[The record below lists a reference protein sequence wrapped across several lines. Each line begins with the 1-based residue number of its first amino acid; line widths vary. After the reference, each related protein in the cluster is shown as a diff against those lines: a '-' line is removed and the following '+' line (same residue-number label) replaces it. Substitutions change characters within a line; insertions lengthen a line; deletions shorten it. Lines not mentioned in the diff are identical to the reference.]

1 MSSLKVLSLPM
12 YLQNLN
18 NAFYTAFW
26 LSLYLVA
33 LVVIA
38 LVLLLLFFRRKRKK
52 VEDLNKFDLTF
63 LLVKLPPE
71 NETEIEVAEQFF
83 TSLCGFRK
91 SWFKALCE
99 GQYKISFE
107 IVAKSSGIGFY
118 VVVPDELAL
127 SVEKKINGAYP
138 DAEIDIVDPNEVW
151 DRGDFTD
158 VAEIKL
164 SGAPYYPIR
173 TFEDLASDA
182 LSSITASMGKL
193 SDTDVI
199 ALQYII
205 KPAGGSW
212 RRQGNAFA
220 ARVRKRSSDPE
231 KGASIDTSFLEG
243 VEKKVSKLGF
253 DVSIRVVSI
262 AENKIIAKGHIQN
275 VVTAFEQFTD
285 VKYNKFK
292 KVNPKARH
300 TVTNFIY
307 RSLPILNL
315 SVPVLDISIF
325 RNVSILNTQEMAT
338 IFHFPTKE
346 VKTPGIIWLRAR
358 NAPCPGN
365 IPTEGLYLGKNVYRG
380 MEKSVHMLE
389 KDRTRHFYIIGQTGT
404 GKSEFMK
411 TLALQDIENGEGLAF
426 IDPHGSAIDDILE
439 KIPEHRAE
447 DVILFDVSDVD
458 RPLGLNILESHSEE
472 EKHMIIN
479 AFIALLYKLYDPNRQ
494 GIMGP
499 QLERAIRN
507 VMLTAMA
514 DPNSTMVDVLRLLI
528 DDKYAQSFLPK
539 LDDPLVRRYWTDE
552 MANTSDYHKS
562 EKMGY
567 FVSKFD
573 RFVTDK
579 TMRNILGQSR
589 SAIDFPKIMAEK
601 KILLVDLSKGK
612 IGEENSNFIGLIL
625 VPRILQAAM
634 GRASKLGKEDF
645 PNFYLYVDEFQ
656 NFATPDFATILSEAR
671 KYKLNLV
678 VGHQFISQLD
688 DEIKEAVFGNVGTM
702 AVFRV
707 GAEDAEFIEKQFE
720 PVFTQSDLIN
730 LPIGSYYTR
739 LLMEGHPSPPFSM
752 KVDWDMV
759 TDANEKKNR
768 ELAQRIREHSRNTY
782 GVARSEVE
790 KYINERSNFNP
801 VQEDTPPRERIPF

>member
-1 MSSLKVLSLPM
+1 MDLA
-12 YLQNLN
+12 NLN
-18 NAFYTAFW
+18 NTLYVAFW
-26 LSLYLVA
+26 LFIYTIILIG
-33 LVVIA
+33 VVLI
-38 LVLLLLFFRRKRKK
+38 LLLLFFRRKRKK

-63 LLVKLPPE
+63 LLVKLPPG
-71 NETEIEVAEQFF
+71 NEIEIEVAEQFF
-83 TSLCGFRK
+83 TSLCGFRR
-91 SWFKALCE
+91 SWFKALWK
-99 GQYKISFE
+99 GQYRISFE

-118 VVVPDELAL
+118 VVIPDELAL
-127 SVEKKINGAYP
+127 AVEKKINGAYP

-182 LSSITASMGKL
+182 LSSITASMSKL

-205 KPAGGSW
+205 KPAGGGW
-212 RRQGNAFA
+212 RRQGNAFSA
-220 ARVRKRSSDPE
+220 GVRKRSSDPE
-231 KGASIDTSFLEG
+231 KGVTIDTSFLEG
-243 VEKKVSKLGF
+243 VEKKISKLGF

-262 AENKIIAKGHIQN
+262 AENKSIAKDHIQN
-275 VVTAFEQFTD
+275 VITSFEQFTD

-292 KVNPKARH
+292 KVNPKARR

-307 RSLPILNL
+307 RSLPLFNL
-315 SVPVLDISIF
+315 SVPILDISLF
-325 RNVSILNTQEMAT
+325 RNVSTLNTQEMAT
-338 IFHFPTKE
+338 IFHFPTGE
-346 VKTPGIIWLRAR
+346 VKTPGIIWLRAHK
-358 NAPCPGN
+358 APCPEN

-380 MEKSVHMLE
+380 MEKNVHMLE

-426 IDPHGSAIDDILE
+426 IDPHGSDIDDILE
-439 KIPEHRAE
+439 KIPEHRAD
-447 DVILFDVSDVD
+447 DVILFDASDVE
-458 RPLGLNILESHSEE
+458 RPLGLNILEAHSGE

-479 AFIALLYKLYDPNRQ
+479 SFIALLYKLYDPNRQ

-514 DPNSTMVDVLRLLI
+514 DRDSTMVDVLRLLI

-579 TMRNILGQSR
+579 TMRNILGQPR
-589 SAIDFPKIMAEK
+589 SAIDFPRIMAEK

-612 IGEENSNFIGLIL
+612 IGEENSSFIGLIL

-634 GRASKLGKEDF
+634 GRASRLGKEDF

-678 VGHQFISQLD
+678 VAHQFISQLT
-688 DEIKEAVFGNVGTM
+688 DEIKEAVFGNVGTT

-707 GAEDAEFIEKQFE
+707 GAEDAEFIEKQFD

-739 LLMEGHPSPPFSM
+739 ILIEGHPSPPFSM

-759 TDANEKKNR
+759 NEDNAKKNQ

-782 GVARSEVE
+782 GVARAEVE

-801 VQEDTPPRERIPF
+801 VVEAPASGKKIPF